1 MTRTV
6 GTALFLAAIATP
18 GGAQD
23 VPPPNATVPVDT
35 AVVAEATSGV
45 TPRGAFLRSLV
56 MPGWGQAAAGSYSRA
71 IFYAVAEAASATMI
85 IKSHQFLGSARDRV
99 ALRVTDAQRR
109 AGLAGIVEPDS
120 VLAFVDEDESVVG
133 ARALEESR
141 TQQREDWIAFGLF
154 MLLLGGADAFV
165 SAHLSD
171 FPDPLVVNP
180 VPGQSGPPAIEVG
193 IRLPAPWDRPGGR

>member
-1 MTRTV
+1 MK
-6 GTALFLAAIATP
+6 ALFCAALLLAATTLPTA
-18 GGAQD
+18 AQN
-23 VPPPNATVPVDT
+23 VPPPG
-35 AVVAEATSGV
+35 AVAPADSAAEAAVSQGV

-99 ALRVTDAQRR
+99 ALRIADAERR
-109 AGLAGIVEPDS
+109 AALAGIVEPDS

-133 ARALEESR
+133 ARGLEESR
-141 TQQREDWIAFGLF
+141 LQQREDWIAFGLF
-154 MLLLGGADAFV
+154 MLFLGGADAFV

-180 VPGQSGPPAIEVG
+180 VPGQEGPPAIEVG
-193 IRLPAPWDRPGGR
+193 IRLPAPWDRPPSR